1 MKNFIQEIVPAI
13 AKNKLRTALTGF
25 SVAWGIFMLIMLVSF
40 GNGLKNGVMENFS
53 GRAKNSISITP
64 GITSIGFGGFSP
76 GRHIKL
82 DNSDYE
88 YISNE
93 FSRVICATPR
103 IVEPSTISYDD
114 EFGSWD
120 IEGANKYITQV
131 KNIFVPNG
139 QGRFINEFDVGE
151 KRKVIVINQDMKKI
165 LFKEE
170 DPLGKYV
177 QASGIMFEVIGVYQ
191 RNTRF
196 TDKHEAFIPVST
208 AMMLYCER
216 DEYHGIDFLVSGLDT
231 RKLNEDYNQYI
242 REEIGRRHRFDPND
256 RSALQIMN
264 VYDAAVQANQI
275 VSLIEFFIVIV
286 GAASLLAGIMGI
298 SNIMIITVKERTFE
312 IGILKALGAT
322 PFTVIRQIVVEALFI
337 TAVAGYVGLLIGV
350 GLTEWI
356 STKLVVPAGGIV
368 VFKDPS
374 VNLSTIIFATTVIVV
389 CGAIAGIIPAWRA
402 ARIRPVEAIREES

>member
-13 AKNKLRTALTGF
+13 SKNKLRTTLTGF
-25 SVAWGIFMLIMLVSF
+25 TVAWGIFMLIMLVSF

-53 GRAKNSISITP
+53 GRAKNSIAISP
-64 GITSIGFGGFSP
+64 GVTSIGYGGFSP
-76 GRHIKL
+76 GRQIKL
-82 DNSDYE
+82 DNADYE
-88 YISNE
+88 YVRTKLN
-93 FSRVICATPR
+93 RVISATPR
-103 IVEPSTISYDD
+103 IVEQAAIAYEE

-120 IEGANKYITQV
+120 IEGVNKYITEV
-131 KNIFVPNG
+131 KNIHVPSG
-139 QGRFINEFDVGE
+139 RGRFINEFDVRE
-151 KRKVIVINQDMKKI
+151 KRKVMVINQDMKKI

-170 DPLGKYV
+170 EPLGKYV
-177 QASGIMFEVIGVYQ
+177 SSGGVMFEVIGVYE

-208 AMMLYCER
+208 AMMLYCEG

-231 RKLNEDYNQYI
+231 RQLNEEYNQYL
-242 REEIGRRHRFDPND
+242 REEFGKRHHFDPSD

-264 VYDAAVQANQI
+264 IYDAAVQANQI

-322 PFTVIRQIVVEALFI
+322 PFTVIRQIVVESLFI
-337 TAVAGYVGLLIGV
+337 TAVAGYIGLLIGV

-356 STKLVVPAGGIV
+356 SGKLVVPEDGVV

-374 VNLSTIIFATTVIVV
+374 VNLTTILFATTVIVI
-389 CGAIAGIIPAWRA
+389 CGVIAGVIPAWRA